1 MKAVG
6 LDTSVV
12 LRLLIGEPEKQAHAA
27 QAYLN
32 TCHLDG
38 TQIFISDIVV
48 GETYHALIYH
58 YEVTKLEAID
68 ALLKLLTA
76 PMIST
81 TGHAVS
87 ILNEYR
93 GTGAGLMDRLI
104 RMDFLEQA
112 HEVITFDKD
121 FARLPNVKRLPMAN

>member
-12 LRLLIGEPEKQAHAA
+12 LRLLVGEPEKQAHTA

-32 TCHLDG
+32 NCSLDG
-38 TQIFISDIVV
+38 IQVFISDIVV
-48 GETYHALIYH
+48 GETYHALLYH
-58 YEVTKLEAID
+58 YETTKREAVD
-68 ALLKLLTA
+68 ALLKLLTS

-87 ILNEYR
+87 ILSEYQ

-104 RMDFLEQA
+104 RMNFLEQA

-121 FARLPNVKRLPMAN
+121 FSKLPNVKRLS